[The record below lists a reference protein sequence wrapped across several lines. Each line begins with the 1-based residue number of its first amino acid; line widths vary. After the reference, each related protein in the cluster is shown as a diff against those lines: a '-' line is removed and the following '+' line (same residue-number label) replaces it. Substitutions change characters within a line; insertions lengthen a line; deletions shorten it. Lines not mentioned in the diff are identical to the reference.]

1 MNINHVL
8 AVAEGLLFVA
18 GEEGM
23 TENQLMDVLE
33 IDKKTLDFYMEE
45 LKKYY
50 EQPSRGIQL
59 TEIGGNFQ
67 LTTKEEHAHYYKK
80 MVRSPSSATLSQA
93 SLEALAI
100 IAYKQPVSR
109 LDIEDIRGVKTE
121 RPLRTLQA
129 KGLIMEK
136 GRQEGAGRAI
146 LYGTTKNFL
155 DQFGLQSLS
164 ELPPLPEAEEEEEEF
179 DLFYE
184 KFQKAVEETDA

>member
-1 MNINHVL
+1 MNVNQVL

-23 TENQLMDVLE
+23 TESQLMEVLE
-33 IDKKTLDFYMEE
+33 IDKKTLDFHMDE

-59 TEIGGNFQ
+59 IELGGTYQ
-67 LTTKEEHAHYYKK
+67 LTTKEKHADYYKK

-109 LDIEDIRGVKTE
+109 LDVEDIRGVKTE

-129 KGLIMEK
+129 KGLIVEK

-164 ELPPLPEAEEEEEEF
+164 ELPPLPEVEEEEF

-184 KFQKAVEETDA
+184 KFQKAVEETDS